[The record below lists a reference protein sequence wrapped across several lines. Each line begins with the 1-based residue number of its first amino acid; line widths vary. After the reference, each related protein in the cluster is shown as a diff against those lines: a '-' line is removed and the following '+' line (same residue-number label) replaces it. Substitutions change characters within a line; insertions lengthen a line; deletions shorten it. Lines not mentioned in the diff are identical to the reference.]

1 MKKKLVTMMLMA
13 ALIVTSA
20 VPIFATTDTA
30 PIDPTVPDV
39 TDPIDPTEPEK
50 PLPATKKPT
59 KVTGV
64 KVSKN
69 GYRSLKVTWTEV
81 PTATKYQIYR
91 ATKKTGKYVLK
102 KTTTATT
109 YSNVGLT
116 SGKTYYYK
124 VRAVNAKGKGAFS
137 AIKSNK
143 VQPATVKNL
152 SVPLGG
158 KDSEPYSHTPQPTW
172 SKVTGATGYQVYRTI
187 EGKNTWKKVATTTKT
202 YWRDA
207 IKTGFRSYE
216 NYEYKVRAYRTVKGK
231 KVYGYFSAKNK
242 YTPDWNMNELMP
254 ELIAYG
260 ESVEGQRLQY
270 NGTPGD
276 FSPYTG
282 VRGPTYTMKHIIGSI
297 ENPTTET
304 GWEDVLWGDAEAKL
318 NPTYE
323 EYTPENSSW
332 TALFPADIKHYWK
345 KETVLKRCKGMIASA
360 IKSEMNA
367 NPMIWEPGDPEDD
380 YWWTGTDW
388 FIIYTRKTDN
398 GYRFWVMF

>member
-39 TDPIDPTEPEK
+39 TDPIEPEK

-116 SGKTYYYK
+116 SGKPYYYK
-124 VRAVNAKGKGAFS
+124 VRAINAKGKGAFS
-137 AIKSNK
+137 VVKSNK

-172 SKVTGATGYQVYRTI
+172 SKVAGATGYQVYRTI

-202 YWRDA
+202 YWRDST
-207 IKTGFRSYE
+207 KTGFSSRK

-231 KVYGYFSAKNK
+231 KVYGYFSVKQK
-242 YTPDWNMNELMP
+242 YVPDWNMNELMP

-260 ESVEGQRLQY
+260 ESIEKQRLQY
-270 NGTPGD
+270 NPITDD
-276 FSPYTG
+276 FEPYTG
-282 VRGPTYTMKHIIGSI
+282 MDGSTYTMEHIIGSI

-304 GWEDVLWGDAEAKL
+304 GYEDVLWGDTEAKL
-318 NPTYE
+318 NPTYAE
-323 EYTPENSSW
+323 KTPENSSW
-332 TALFPADIKHYWK
+332 TALFPEYIGHYWK
-345 KETVLKRCKGMIASA
+345 KEIVLKEAKEMVESA
-360 IKSEMNA
+360 LISEMNA
-367 NPMIWEPGDPEDD
+367 NPLTWFPKDD
-380 YWWTGTDW
+380 YFDAGYSGTNW
-388 FIIYTRKTDN
+388 FTIYTRKTDN
-398 GYRFWVMF
+398 GYRIWVMF